1 MKSTIR
7 SCRTVVVINSQRKT
21 KTRFDRK
28 TKKHEFSK
36 EVAELIPTA
45 VARSTQR
52 RKPDDFG
59 AVKGRNLR
67 DRRKAVEDG
76 PVFRDWDKEFGKPVG
91 DSRPSRRTN
100 LGPLLMQYE
109 QDPDL
114 ETLSSLIV
122 VEGLRDWVAVKNAIN
137 ASVSS
142 PLLQS
147 IY

>member
-1 MKSTIR
+1 M
-7 SCRTVVVINSQRKT
+7 VINSQKNT

-45 VARSTQR
+45 VSRSTQR

-59 AVKGRNLR
+59 PFKSRNQR
-67 DRRKAVEDG
+67 DRRKAAEDG
-76 PVFRDWDKEFGKPVG
+76 PVFRDWDKDFGKPVG

-109 QDPDL
+109 EDPDL

-122 VEGLRDWVAVKNAIN
+122 VEGLRDWIAIKKAIN
-137 ASVSS
+137 APVS
-142 PLLQS
+142 
-147 IY
+147 